1 MPLFFSS
8 ASKRRKS
15 EANLR
20 KPKPDLAAPPT
31 PPSLPMP
38 ERLSVFGSLETA
50 LMGSGAGSGE
60 RGLDR
65 SRSGSGKRSVS
76 EQRSEAGLSRP
87 FREDETSVK
96 HASDSTVLNG
106 RIQPGKSSK
115 ELYADIPITPP
126 RRNSSLF
133 QSSRTYTNGSLPSAA
148 HPARSQTIDT
158 VTLTPPVLNG
168 SSPTFPPGEP
178 ETPPKGISQ
187 ALASPTPALSP
198 SYAPAL
204 PLSYKPSFTSNGVV
218 GVPPSP
224 SFYGAPSSP
233 PTSPPTSPPRSA
245 VPPRRDSLLR
255 PKPQADGQVPN
266 GATRRRERTVDG
278 SMGIGET
285 GRPERDEAAQG
296 FANGM
301 VRQASTET
309 ANPATST
316 EAASFAASA
325 SGIPPQPSS
334 PQPSLPP
341 GAAPPSLTTALTASP
356 RPAYNALAAFYGTTS
371 PSLSTL
377 SSSSEDVTANASTRF
392 FARQFSSDGSLT
404 TPSLSAEEGESTE
417 SRPRQVRPE
426 QEKATAPEYNQK
438 LEALQGAFEQ
448 TPAPSGLPTASPEPA
463 VVEHDSTTPTPNP
476 TLASF
481 PVKTAPSPPAPADTP
496 ARLSR
501 RSSLFESATPKI
513 ASNMPSHADNMP
525 KKLLKKPPGK
535 NRDSVRTLQTQLL
548 PKMSPTSPA
557 SPVSPESAPVSQ
569 LVVSRPPRRT
579 SLLPSPVI
587 PSISPPQPFSDS
599 RSPPTSPRTPAY
611 QRPPFPPEASPKRIV
626 RSEADAIRL
635 AALKAARQR
644 EEQQQVPTSQQGSED
659 QATHTPPTD
668 ADGRI
673 LQPRF
678 EYAFATYPP
687 TILKSL
693 VGHIRYADL
702 LSLRNVSKTMRRAI
716 DVEGREL
723 VLERFLGSQGYRS
736 LASSPAAH
744 KYRPDVAAGILNLD
758 VRDLIAFRAGLQ
770 LGQDDYSRLARAYT
784 VDPVRFSTASLRLA
798 RATTRA
804 WNRVALRLRA
814 QSVLPA
820 SSLNPPAFPVSTAS
834 STAYKPGRTAFL
846 RVWVPTRDGGSWMT
860 DNELVECERE
870 VYRSGVWTQLK
881 KGDVVANVGVVLPFG
896 NVSKL
901 VFDGKFLRDLS
912 FSYDAVGHLPNWLNM
927 LSFSPAYFHNVIVSS
942 TPNPVI
948 HLSLAPYTSAVRET
962 MTLCKD
968 KVSLS
973 SPQGQYLV
981 SRYVYRGMLRLVA
994 GQIVGDAAGAGGL
1007 GPGGIEVVHEDWAG
1021 QVVVETEGTTEHATM
1036 LLARVASVEPTPW
1049 RVIREKS
1056 RPGRI
1061 WLRRALSDT
1070 LSMNMELITLDS

>member
-20 KPKPDLAAPPT
+20 KPKPDLAAPPI

-50 LMGSGAGSGE
+50 LMSSGSGSGE
-60 RGLDR
+60 RGLER
-65 SRSGSGKRSVS
+65 SRPGSGKRSVS

-87 FREDETSVK
+87 GREEETRAKQAVHS
-96 HASDSTVLNG
+96 AALDG
-106 RIQPGKSSK
+106 RLQPGQSTKQ
-115 ELYADIPITPP
+115 LDADMPITPP

-133 QSSRTYTNGSLPSAA
+133 QPSRTHTDGSLPSAA
-148 HPARSQTIDT
+148 YAAQPQTTDT
-158 VTLTPPVLNG
+158 INLNPPPSNG
-168 SSPTFPPGEP
+168 STPTFAQGEP

-204 PLSYKPSFTSNGVV
+204 PLSYKPSFASNGIV
-218 GVPPSP
+218 GVPVSS

-245 VPPRRDSLLR
+245 IPPRRDSLLR
-255 PKPQADGQVPN
+255 PKPSAEAHIPT

-278 SMGIGET
+278 SVGIGEAD
-285 GRPERDEAAQG
+285 RPERDEAPQG
-296 FANGM
+296 FANGTI
-301 VRQASTET
+301 RQASAGEDS
-309 ANPATST
+309 AVSLGAAYVATSLNGT
-316 EAASFAASA
+316 
-325 SGIPPQPSS
+325 PTQQSS

-341 GAAPPSLTTALTASP
+341 GAAPPSPPTALSASP

-392 FARQFSSDGSLT
+392 FTRQFSSDGSLT
-404 TPSLSAEEGESTE
+404 TPSLSAEEGDSTE
-417 SRPRQVRPE
+417 SKARVSVPGDE
-426 QEKATAPEYNQK
+426 QPTPPEYGQK
-438 LEALQGAFEQ
+438 LEALQDAFEQ
-448 TPAPSGLPTASPEPA
+448 TPPPVALSTASPEPA
-463 VVEHDSTTPTPNP
+463 GTEHDSTTPTPTP

-496 ARLSR
+496 ARRSR
-501 RSSLFESATPKI
+501 RTSLFESATTTVVT
-513 ASNMPSHADNMP
+513 NVPSHADSLP
-525 KKLLKKPPGK
+525 KKLTKKPPGK
-535 NRDSVRTLQTQLL
+535 NRDSVRPLQPQLL

-557 SPVSPESAPVSQ
+557 SPVSAEAAPVSQ

-587 PSISPPQPFSDS
+587 PPTSPPQPFAHS
-599 RSPPTSPRTPAY
+599 RSPPTSPRAPAY
-611 QRPPFPPEASPKRIV
+611 QRQPFPPEASPKRIV

-644 EEQQQVPTSQQGSED
+644 EEQEQVPTSQQGSED
-659 QATHTPPTD
+659 QAAATPLTD

-693 VGHIRYADL
+693 VGQIRYADL

-736 LASSPAAH
+736 LASAPAGH
-744 KYRPDVAAGILNLD
+744 KYRPDAAAGMLNLD

-784 VDPVRFSTASLRLA
+784 VDPARFSTASLRLA

-814 QSVLPA
+814 QSMLPS
-820 SSLNPPAFPVSTAS
+820 SSLNTPAYPVSTAS
-834 STAYKPGRTAFL
+834 SPAYKPGRAAFL

-912 FSYDAVGHLPNWLNM
+912 FAYDAVGHLPNWLNM

-973 SPQGQYLV
+973 SPQGRYLV
-981 SRYVYRGMLRLVA
+981 SRYVYRGTLRLVA
-994 GQIVGDAAGAGGL
+994 GQIIGDAAGAGGL

-1061 WLRRALSDT
+1061 WLRPVLENETA
-1070 LSMNMELITLDS
+1070 

>member
-20 KPKPDLAAPPT
+20 KPKPDLAAPPI

-50 LMGSGAGSGE
+50 LMGSGTGGAE

-65 SRSGSGKRSVS
+65 SRPGSGKRSAS

-87 FREDETSVK
+87 GREDDTAAKQAVHLTALE
-96 HASDSTVLNG
+96 G
-106 RIQPGKSSK
+106 RLQPGQPSK
-115 ELYADIPITPP
+115 EPYGSMPITPP
-126 RRNSSLF
+126 RRNSSLV
-133 QSSRTYTNGSLPSAA
+133 QPSRTHTNGSLLPAIPPA
-148 HPARSQTIDT
+148 HSQTTDT
-158 VTLTPPVLNG
+158 LTLTPPALTD
-168 SSPTFPPGEP
+168 SPPTFPPSEP

-187 ALASPTPALSP
+187 ALASPTPAFSP

-204 PLSYKPSFTSNGVV
+204 FLSYKPSFASNGIV
-218 GVPPSP
+218 GVPPSS

-233 PTSPPTSPPRSA
+233 PTSPPTSPPRTA
-245 VPPRRDSLLR
+245 IPPRRDSLLR
-255 PKPQADGQVPN
+255 PKASAEGQAPN

-278 SMGIGET
+278 SIGIGEA

-301 VRQASTET
+301 VRQAGAGE
-309 ANPATST
+309 
-316 EAASFAASA
+316 ASA
-325 SGIPPQPSS
+325 KGIPPQPSS

-341 GAAPPSLTTALTASP
+341 GAAPPSPPTALSASP

-392 FARQFSSDGSLT
+392 FTRQFSSDGSLT

-417 SRPRQVRPE
+417 SKPRQLTPE
-426 QEKATAPEYNQK
+426 QEKASAPEYSQK
-438 LEALQGAFEQ
+438 LEALQDAFEQ
-448 TPAPSGLPTASPEPA
+448 TPPPVAVPTASPEPA
-463 VVEHDSTTPTPNP
+463 VVEHDSTTPTPTP

-496 ARLSR
+496 ARRSR

-513 ASNMPSHADNMP
+513 PSNMPSQSDSLP

-535 NRDSVRTLQTQLL
+535 NRDSVRPLQTQLL
-548 PKMSPTSPA
+548 PKMSPTSPS
-557 SPVSPESAPVSQ
+557 SPVSPEAAPVSQ

-587 PSISPPQPFSDS
+587 PPTSPPQPFTHS

-611 QRPPFPPEASPKRIV
+611 QRSSFPPEASPKRVV
-626 RSEADAIRL
+626 RSEADGIRL

-644 EEQQQVPTSQQGSED
+644 EEQEQVSTSQQGSED
-659 QATHTPPTD
+659 QASATPLTD

-678 EYAFATYPP
+678 EYAFAIYPP

-702 LSLRNVSKTMRRAI
+702 LSLRNVSKTMRRAV

-744 KYRPDVAAGILNLD
+744 KYRPDAAAGMLNLD

-784 VDPVRFSTASLRLA
+784 VDPARFSTASLRLA

-814 QSVLPA
+814 QSMLPP
-820 SSLNPPAFPVSTAS
+820 SSLNPPAFPVSAAS
-834 STAYKPGRTAFL
+834 SPAYKPGRAAFL

-912 FSYDAVGHLPNWLNM
+912 FAYDAVGHLPNWLNM

-994 GQIVGDAAGAGGL
+994 GQIIGDAAGAGGL

-1036 LLARVASVEPTPW
+1036 LLARVASIEPTPW

-1061 WLRRALSDT
+1061 WLRPVLENETA
-1070 LSMNMELITLDS
+1070 